1 MDQLEKG
8 FGDFCEMDQAGR
20 SRGQTEAKKGQ
31 VGTTMRQIGAKWRF
45 LGASGSNLT
54 ILDPAPPAY
63 PMPPGGKGG
72 APSGGSG
79 SPFIKAGGGI
89 GQLRFNLASTWALW
103 GCMFV
108 AIVKLSSG
116 LWRHA
121 APKTIQDEVKRIQ
134 Y

>member
-1 MDQLEKG
+1 MNDLGDVRQMDQV
-8 FGDFCEMDQAGR
+8 GR

-31 VGTTMRQIGAKWRF
+31 VGTTMRHIGAKWRF

-54 ILDPAPPAY
+54 ILDSTPPAY

-89 GQLRFNLASTWALW
+89 GQLRFNLW
-103 GCMFV
+103 GRMFV
-108 AIVKLSSG
+108 AIVRLSSG
-116 LWRHA
+116 LWRQA

>member
-1 MDQLEKG
+1 MNDFGDVRKMDQV
-8 FGDFCEMDQAGR
+8 GR

-72 APSGGSG
+72 APSGGYG

-89 GQLRFNLASTWALW
+89 GQLRLNLAATWALW
-103 GCMFV
+103 GRMFV
-108 AIVKLSSG
+108 AIVRLSSG
-116 LWRHA
+116 LWRQA
-121 APKTIQDEVKRIQ
+121 APETIQDEVRRIQ